1 MVCDIDARMSET
13 HGSRRALVLD
23 RTSPDAAPTLQLR
36 EVPARVPGPGQV
48 VVALRAAAL
57 NRRDVWIRLGK
68 YGGIRLP
75 AILGSDGAGIVTAV
89 GAGVPAQRLG
99 SEVIIN
105 PSLGWGGSQLHAGEE
120 FRVLGMP
127 DDGTFADE
135 ICVSATQLADKPSHL
150 SSAEA
155 AALPLAGLTAYRALC
170 VRGRLRPGETVLIP
184 GIGSGVSTMAMI
196 LAKHLG
202 ARVIVT
208 SGSDEK
214 QARALKLG
222 ADFAVNHR
230 SAGWE
235 DLVKKWC
242 GTALPNLVVD
252 GAGGETWAKC
262 VGLVAPAGRVVSY
275 GATAGLA
282 TIDLRRLF
290 WRHIDV
296 MGSTMGSERD
306 FAEMVALFSAGKLRP
321 LVDQV
326 FPLREAALAFDR
338 MERSEQMGKIVL
350 AISDDIKTA

>member
-1 MVCDIDARMSET
+1 MSNSP
-13 HGSRRALVLD
+13 GSRRALVLD
-23 RTSPDAAPTLQLR
+23 RASADAAPTLKLA
-36 EVPARVPGPGQV
+36 EVAARVPGPGEV
-48 VVALRAAAL
+48 VVALQAAAL
-57 NRRDVWIRLGK
+57 NRRDFWIRIGK

-75 AILGSDGAGIVTAV
+75 AILGSDGAGVVTAV
-89 GAGVPAQRLG
+89 GAGVPASRLG

-105 PSLGWGGSQLHAGEE
+105 PSLAWGSSPLFAGEG

-127 DDGTFADE
+127 DDGTFAEE
-135 ICVSATQLADKPSHL
+135 ICISASQLADKPAHL
-150 SSAEA
+150 SWVEA

-184 GIGSGVSTMAMI
+184 GIGSGVSTMAMV

-214 QARALKLG
+214 RARALTLG

-230 SAGWE
+230 SEGW
-235 DLVKKWC
+235 DDQIKKWC
-242 GTALPNLVVD
+242 GGALPNLVVD

-262 VGLVAPAGRVVSY
+262 VSLVAPGGRVVSY

-290 WRHIDV
+290 WRQIDIL
-296 MGSTMGSERD
+296 GSTMGSERD
-306 FAEMVALFSAGKLRP
+306 FAEMVALFSAGRLRP

-326 FPLREAALAFDR
+326 FPLAEASRAFER

-350 AISDDIKTA
+350 TIHDTTAQP

>member
-1 MVCDIDARMSET
+1 M
-13 HGSRRALVLD
+13 LD
-23 RTSPDAAPTLQLR
+23 RASADAPPTLQLR
-36 EVPARVPGPGQV
+36 EVPARVPGPGEV

-57 NRRDVWIRLGK
+57 NRRDLWICLGK

-75 AILGSDGAGIVTAV
+75 AILGSDGAGIITAV
-89 GAGVPAQRLG
+89 GAGVPQGRLG
-99 SEVIIN
+99 AAVIIN
-105 PSLGWGGSQLHAGEE
+105 PSLGWGGSQQHASDG

-135 ICVSATQLADKPSHL
+135 ICIAAAQVADKPRHL
-150 SSAEA
+150 SWNEA

-208 SGSDEK
+208 SSSEEK
-214 QARALKLG
+214 RARALSLG

-230 SAGWE
+230 SEGW
-235 DLVKKWC
+235 DDQIKKWC
-242 GTALPNLVVD
+242 GPALPNVVVD
-252 GAGGETWAKC
+252 GAGGDTWAKC
-262 VGLVAPAGRVVSY
+262 VSLVAPAGRVVSY

-282 TIDLRRLF
+282 TLDLRRLF
-290 WRHIDV
+290 WRQIDV

-306 FAEMVALFSAGKLRP
+306 FAEMVALFTAGGLRP

-326 FPLREAALAFDR
+326 FPLTETSRAFER
-338 MERSEQMGKIVL
+338 MERSEQLGKIVL
-350 AISDDIKTA
+350 AIGDDTANT